1 MLAKLGSN
9 ISPELGSIVSD
20 ATSIM
25 KSANGIG
32 YSAKSLTSNLA
43 TIYPKDL
50 IGTSWQ
56 QVPNSPA
63 DWEQRRRDTR
73 REAMEAQNAHIGRAH
88 VGTPVTNAHL
98 VCRLM
103 LEKT

>member
-32 YSAKSLTSNLA
+32 YSAKSLTSNLD

-50 IGTSWQ
+50 MGSSWQ
-56 QVPNSPA
+56 QVLNSQA
-63 DWEQRRRDTR
+63 DWEKSRRDTR
-73 REAMEAQNAHIGRAH
+73 TEAMEAQNAIAKIGRERGGEREETYGEITGGA
-88 VGTPVTNAHL
+88 
-98 VCRLM
+98 
-103 LEKT
+103 